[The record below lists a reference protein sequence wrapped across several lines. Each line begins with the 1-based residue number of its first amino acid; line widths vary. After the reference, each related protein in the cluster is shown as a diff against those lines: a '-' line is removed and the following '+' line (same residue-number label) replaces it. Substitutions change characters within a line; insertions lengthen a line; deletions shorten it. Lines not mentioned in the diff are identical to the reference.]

1 MLLQI
6 SIANCCL
13 AAAAEVSSSSSQTG
27 EQNILSARLWREA
40 SQKPPPAGNSEEKD
54 LQIYALKCIQMII
67 QIFWRHHRS
76 YHLQD
81 IHIRSLMCRRP
92 LAGFKKKRAG
102 EGGWPERFFNE
113 KSRKGKCFDG
123 FSKEKKPR
131 EWPHHGF
138 SKEKKVRN
146 NGFQRKETRLRG
158 MVPWAFKRKSEKSR
172 KREWGLQK
180 KR

>member
-13 AAAAEVSSSSSQTG
+13 AAAEVSSSSSQTG

-92 LAGFKKKRAG
+92 LAGFKKEKSR
-102 EGGWPERFFNE
+102 RFFNE
-113 KSRKGKCFDG
+113 KSRKRKWFDG

-138 SKEKKVRN
+138 SKEKKGRN
-146 NGFQRKETRLRG
+146 NGFQRKEGNGTLG
-158 MVPWAFKRKSEKSR
+158 F
-172 KREWGLQK
+172 QK
-180 KR
+180 KIRKE